1 MGRNVSEAY
10 SLDTDIT
17 RKPSR
22 SCYGEDHVSTAAD
35 RRAGGIPPGYRI
47 RHVSKDRCGTGEAR
61 LGSRVRAGGSY
72 KLKVKSSAAV
82 DPALRNRPCSLF
94 ERRGFKDVRALRS

>member
-1 MGRNVSEAY
+1 MSKGSMRKQERPVS
-10 SLDTDIT
+10 
-17 RKPSR
+17 
-22 SCYGEDHVSTAAD
+22 AAGSGQV
-35 RRAGGIPPGYRI
+35 ARI
-47 RHVSKDRCGTGEAR
+47 
-61 LGSRVRAGGSY
+61 